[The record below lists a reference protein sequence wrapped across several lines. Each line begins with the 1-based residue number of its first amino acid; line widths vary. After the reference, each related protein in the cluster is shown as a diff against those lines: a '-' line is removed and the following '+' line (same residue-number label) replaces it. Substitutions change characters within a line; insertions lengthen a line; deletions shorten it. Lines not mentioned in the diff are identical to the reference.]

1 MMMCGTG
8 KKIQKS
14 CIKNRKKKQRIIQ
27 EEWHTGRPY
36 RRESMKGVSQTNK
49 IIRIITKIV

>member
-1 MMMCGTG
+1 MMMYGTG

-49 IIRIITKIV
+49 IIRIITKII